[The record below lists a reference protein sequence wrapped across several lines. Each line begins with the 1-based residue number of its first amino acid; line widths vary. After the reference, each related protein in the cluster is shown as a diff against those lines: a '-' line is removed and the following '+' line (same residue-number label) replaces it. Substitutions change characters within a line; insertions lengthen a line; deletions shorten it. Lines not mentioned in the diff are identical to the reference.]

1 MRIVGLLLSLTIG
14 VAGSGCKG
22 KGDADAAP
30 DPAALKAQQD
40 LVTRR
45 DLLMAERKKLE
56 GEKDALEAE
65 IKDVTSKGGDPTDLV
80 KKRDVI
86 ATKIETQATDLSSVS
101 NKLDQMVTTTG
112 DISGREAQIAIREKQ
127 LASREA
133 AFGEREAAFVKLTAD
148 SAKQWK
154 ETCNVGGPAMIVQ
167 VAPPKGGNYTRPE
180 VDSVYGKAKGL
191 MRSKGLL
198 PSDLGPGASLDGE
211 AQTAMAKQDW
221 VGAYVAASQLLK
233 YAEAIKID
241 RAFILAK
248 HSRLNAAVRSSKRDE
263 AVQKQLTDGLS
274 DVMQKFGD
282 GNHTAANA
290 KLNQLWALVR

>member
-14 VAGSGCKG
+14 VVGSGCKG

-80 KKRDVI
+80 KKRDAI

-112 DISGREAQIAIREKQ
+112 DIILRSRSNGRYVSS
-127 LASREA
+127 AS
-133 AFGEREAAFVKLTAD
+133 
-148 SAKQWK
+148 
-154 ETCNVGGPAMIVQ
+154 
-167 VAPPKGGNYTRPE
+167 
-180 VDSVYGKAKGL
+180 GKAEVGDAVDQL
-191 MRSKGLL
+191 VQGR
-198 PSDLGPGASLDGE
+198 ADGSR
-211 AQTAMAKQDW
+211 ATAGQ
-221 VGAYVAASQLLK
+221 
-233 YAEAIKID
+233 
-241 RAFILAK
+241 
-248 HSRLNAAVRSSKRDE
+248 
-263 AVQKQLTDGLS
+263 
-274 DVMQKFGD
+274 
-282 GNHTAANA
+282 
-290 KLNQLWALVR
+290 